1 VLRPAEGGFI
11 LESALAGRRYPVT
24 SPAVLHLLLA
34 LTRPVC
40 LAELLESVELPSRE
54 GVLGILGR
62 WREDGVLT
70 TVGEDGHAEED
81 RGPAR
86 AWEFHDLMFHARS
99 RRGRTSQVVGAT
111 YPLRGVLP
119 PEPAFPDLPA
129 QPGIDLPRPDLAR
142 LEREDPPLTRVLE
155 ARRSRYSLA
164 PVTLDALGELLFRTF
179 RVVRVRG
186 AAADPQVLKVYPSAG
201 GLHPLELYVVP
212 WSCEGLERGVWRY
225 RPRDHRL
232 TPVAGLGPDVEAL
245 LEEARAGTGA
255 ALGGYPPVLLI
266 VSARHGRV
274 AWKYQ
279 SLAYAAVLKEVGGLF
294 QTLYL
299 VATAMNLS
307 PCAVG
312 TGDSDRFAR
321 VVGADYYRETSVG
334 EFILGGPAGPAE
346 PARPAD
352 AGGGGLR

>member
-1 VLRPAEGGFI
+1 V
-11 LESALAGRRYPVT
+11 S

-34 LTRPVC
+34 LTRPVRV
-40 LAELLESVELPSRE
+40 ADLLESVEVSRRE
-54 GVLGILGR
+54 AVLNLLGR
-62 WREDGVLT
+62 WREDGLLT
-70 TVGEDGHAEED
+70 TVDDDGHVEED

-86 AWEFHDLMFHARS
+86 AWEFHDLLFHARS
-99 RRGRTSQVVGAT
+99 RRGRNAQIVGAT
-111 YPLRGVLP
+111 YPLRGIFP
-119 PEPAFPDLPA
+119 PEPTFSAGPVE
-129 QPGIDLPRPDLAR
+129 PGIDLPRPDLAR

-179 RVVRVRG
+179 RVVRERG
-186 AAADPQVLKVYPSAG
+186 PAGDPLVLKVYPSAG

-212 WSCEGLERGVWRY
+212 WNCEGLERGIWRY
-225 RPRDHRL
+225 RPREHRL
-232 TPVAGLGPDVEAL
+232 TPVAGFGPEVEAL
-245 LEEARAGTGA
+245 LEEARAGTGKTLSA
-255 ALGGYPPVLLI
+255 YPPVLLI
-266 VSARHGRV
+266 ITARHGRV

-279 SLAYAAVLKEVGGLF
+279 SLAYAAILKEVGGVF

-321 VVGADYYRETSVG
+321 VARADYYRETSVG
-334 EFILGGPAGPAE
+334 EFILGGPTDPVDAKTD
-346 PARPAD
+346 ARTGA
-352 AGGGGLR
+352 R